1 MSEVKNSQYFSAE
14 DVKTGIFNNF
24 IKLLTE
30 SCYDSTDFYNDIHI
44 IPADC
49 GAFVVEWI
57 QVGWEM
63 PKEYSKFITISPEE
77 TILYEAVKNYTNEE
91 LDKIAYKAKEIFN

>member
-14 DVKTGIFNNF
+14 DVKTGIFTNF

-44 IPADC
+44 TPTDC

-63 PKEYSKFITISPEE
+63 SKEYSKFIAISPEE

-91 LDKIAYKAKEIFN
+91 LGKIAYEAKDLIN

>member
-1 MSEVKNSQYFSAE
+1 MNEVINSQYFSAE

-49 GAFVVEWI
+49 GAFIIEWI
-57 QVGWEM
+57 QVSWKTPE
-63 PKEYSKFITISPEE
+63 EYSKFVTISPEE
-77 TILYEAVKNYTNEE
+77 TTLYEAIKNDAIEE
-91 LDKIAYKAKEIFN
+91 LDTVVYKAKEMLN